1 MVPDFV
7 FNIRSAIGIAPAS
20 FTFAVMK
27 RFSILVLAFMAT
39 IAAQAQSGKV
49 EGKSGVFYFGIGTH
63 KIFYTK
69 SDLHLVGNGSTPFDL
84 TLKKV
89 KAKDDFFLKKT
100 GGAPQYDYKIGYYF
114 KKKNFG
120 IEFNFDHVK
129 YFVRHNQTVRTTG
142 TVNGEKIDADLP
154 VTTYVQNFE
163 HSDGANYALFNF
175 VKWKNLSNGQKPSNF
190 DWELKAGVGPVIP
203 KTNSTILNKHWDDRY
218 KLAGYVV
225 ALETGL
231 RYNYK
236 ALFVQPSFKAAYAN
250 YTNFLIADGHG
261 NQNWLSGQF
270 ILSVGAQIR

>member
-1 MVPDFV
+1 
-7 FNIRSAIGIAPAS
+7 
-20 FTFAVMK
+20 MK
-27 RFSILVLAFMAT
+27 RFLILVLALTAGL
-39 IAAQAQSGKV
+39 ALQAQSAKV

-69 SDLHLVGNGSTPFDL
+69 SDLHLVGNGTTPFDL

-100 GGAPQYDYKIGYYF
+100 GGAPQYDYKMGYYF
-114 KKKNFG
+114 KNKNFG

-129 YFVRHNQTVRTTG
+129 YFVRHDQTVKTVG
-142 TVNGEKIDADLP
+142 TVNGEKVDSDLP
-154 VTTYVQNFE
+154 VTTYVENFE

-175 VKWKNLSNGQKPSNF
+175 VKWKNLSATEKVSGFN
-190 DWELKAGVGPVIP
+190 WELKAGLGPVIP
-203 KTNSTILNKHWDDRY
+203 KTNSTILGNHWDDRY
-218 KLAGYVV
+218 KIAGYVI

-236 ALFVQPSFKAAYAN
+236 FIFIEPSFKAAYAN
-250 YTNFLIADGHG
+250 YTHFLIADGHG
-261 NQNWLSGQF
+261 NQRWLSAQF

>member
-1 MVPDFV
+1 MKYLFV
-7 FNIRSAIGIAPAS
+7 LFLP
-20 FTFAVMK
+20 
-27 RFSILVLAFMAT
+27 LVAGTLV
-39 IAAQAQSGKV
+39 QAQSGKV

-69 SDLHLVGNGSTPFDL
+69 SDLHLIGSGSTPFDL

-100 GGAPQYDYKIGYYF
+100 GGAPQYDYKMGYYF
-114 KKKNFG
+114 TKKNFG

-129 YFVRHNQTVRTTG
+129 YFVRHDQVVRTVG
-142 TVNGEKIDADLP
+142 KMNGNKIDEELP
-154 VTTYVQNFE
+154 VTTYVENFE

-175 VKWKNLSNGQKPSNF
+175 VKWKTIGGRGIHYKNNLHL
-190 DWELKAGVGPVIP
+190 ELKAGIGPVIP
-203 KTNSTILNKHWDDRY
+203 KTNSTILGKHWDDRY
-218 KLAGYVV
+218 KVAGYVV

-236 ALFVQPSFKAAYAN
+236 SLFVEPSFKTAYAN
-250 YTNFLIADGHG
+250 YTHFLIADGHG

>member
-1 MVPDFV
+1 
-7 FNIRSAIGIAPAS
+7 
-20 FTFAVMK
+20 MK
-27 RFSILVLAFMAT
+27 RLQFLFFLV
-39 IAAQAQSGKV
+39 IAGFVADAQSDKV

-69 SDLHLVGNGSTPFDL
+69 SDLHLVGNGTTPFDI

-100 GGAPQYDYKIGYYF
+100 GGAPQYDYKMGYYF

-129 YFVRHNQTVRTTG
+129 YFVRHDQVVRTVG
-142 TVNGEKIDADLP
+142 TMNGDKIDEELP

-175 VKWKNLSNGQKPSNF
+175 VKWKNIPSKGKASNF
-190 DWELKAGVGPVIP
+190 DWELKAGLGPVIP
-203 KTNSTILNKHWDDRY
+203 KTNSTILDKHWDDHY
-218 KLAGYVV
+218 KVAGYVA

-236 ALFVQPSFKAAYAN
+236 CIFVEPSFKAAYAN
-250 YTNFLIADGHG
+250 YTNFLITDGHG
-261 NQNWLSGQF
+261 DQKWLSAQF

>member
-1 MVPDFV
+1 MK
-7 FNIRSAIGIAPAS
+7 S
-20 FTFAVMK
+20 TFLLI
-27 RFSILVLAFMAT
+27 SIITTGF
-39 IAAQAQSGKV
+39 IAQAQSGKV

-69 SDLHLVGNGSTPFDL
+69 SDLHLVGEGNAPFDF

-100 GGAPQYDYKIGYYF
+100 GGAPQYDYKMGYYF

-129 YFVRHNQTVRTTG
+129 YFVRHDQTVRTTG
-142 TVNGEKIDADLP
+142 TVNGEKVDGDLP

-175 VKWKNLSNGQKPSNF
+175 VKWKNISCGSQNKSNF
-190 DWELKAGVGPVIP
+190 IWELKAGAGPVVP
-203 KTNSTILNKHWDDRY
+203 KTNSRIMDKHWDDKY
-218 KLAGYVV
+218 KIAGFVF

-236 ALFVQPSFKAAYAN
+236 FLFVEPSFKTAYAN
-250 YTNFLIADGHG
+250 YTHFLIADGHG
-261 NQNWLSGQF
+261 NQRWLSAQF
-270 ILSVGAQIR
+270 ILSVGAQIK

>member
-1 MVPDFV
+1 
-7 FNIRSAIGIAPAS
+7 
-20 FTFAVMK
+20 MK
-27 RFSILVLAFMAT
+27 RFPVLVLTFIAGL
-39 IAAQAQSGKV
+39 AAQAQSGKIDS
-49 EGKSGVFYFGIGTH
+49 KSGVFYFGVGTH

-100 GGAPQYDYKIGYYF
+100 GGAPQYDYKMGYYF

-129 YFVRHNQTVRTTG
+129 YFVRHDQIVKTTG
-142 TVNGEKIDADLP
+142 TMNGEKLDADLP
-154 VTTYVQNFE
+154 VTAYVQNFE

-175 VKWKNLSNGQKPSNF
+175 VKWKTLGGGVHYNNNL
-190 DWELKAGVGPVIP
+190 DLELKAGIGPVIP
-203 KTNSTILNKHWDDRY
+203 KTNSTILGKHWDDHY
-218 KLAGYVV
+218 KVAGYVI

-231 RYNYK
+231 RYSFLKNI
-236 ALFVQPSFKAAYAN
+236 FVEPSFKTAYAN
-250 YTNFLIADGHG
+250 YTHFLIADGHG
-261 NQNWLSGQF
+261 NQRWLSAQF